1 MFKTSSLKLDS
12 FSVQFIRK
20 PVQHVHLSV
29 YPPKGKV
36 SLIAPLSTRTEVAR
50 AYAISKLSW
59 IKKQRFKFKNQA
71 RETVRKFV
79 NGETYY
85 VWGKRY
91 ILQIYYTNKKP
102 YVQLSHKYID
112 LFIKKKT
119 NKTTRMKII
128 TKWQKLFMEIFIS
141 SLIKKWE
148 KKLCLKINNFSIRKM
163 KTKWGSCNHSL
174 KNILINTELI
184 RKPKDLVEYVV
195 VHEMIHLIEPSHN
208 KNFIALLDK
217 HYPSWKVAR
226 SELNNLPLSYEIS
239 R

>member
-1 MFKTSSLKLDS
+1 MFKTSNLKLGS
-12 FSVQFIRK
+12 ISVQFIRK

-36 SLIAPLSTRTEVAR
+36 SLIAPFSTRTEVAR

-59 IKKQRFKFKNQA
+59 IKKQRIKFEKQA
-71 RETVRKFV
+71 RETPRKFI
-79 NGETYY
+79 NGESYY
-85 VWGKRY
+85 LWGKRY

-112 LFIKKKT
+112 LFIKKKS
-119 NKTTRMKII
+119 NKITRMKII
-128 TKWQKLFMEIFIS
+128 NKWQKLFMEKFIL

-148 KKLCLKINNFSIRKM
+148 KKLCLKVNNFYIRKM
-163 KTKWGSCNHSL
+163 KTKWGSCKHSL
-174 KNILINTELI
+174 KNILINIELI
-184 RKPKDLVEYVV
+184 RKPKDLVEYVL

-208 KNFIALLDK
+208 NNFIALLDK
-217 HYPSWKVAR
+217 HYPSWKEAR
-226 SELNNLPLSYEIS
+226 SELNSLPLSYEIW